1 MQTRTVLL
9 LPLVVAMSVACGDA
23 SLPEPQPPPR
33 HAKALRAEPDLER
46 QRIAS
51 RYLVRPS
58 TGATLA
64 TFTEMATALDL
75 PAGSL
80 VSGQLTTPAAEAAVV
95 LPNFGDIL
103 PRKGNSLVVLSTG
116 YVNDRVRVPEPGTD
130 FAPPGTAGDVVTLR
144 LTFNVRPGM
153 TRLSFDYRFLSAES
167 PDFIGSLYNDQFTAQ
182 VTEGQGLPR
191 LIEQTSVNSAH
202 FFDASKTRAGNTQ
215 FDSLLADDPS
225 GVDYFPVTYP
235 HGTQVYPDAGIT
247 DFKTVN
253 VAISGGGQVTLVFE
267 IRDLEDGILDSTVV
281 IDNIAF
287 SSLEVIDPNPI
298 LIDTHHETVET
309 NLPRLAALGTAAS
322 SVAADGATI
331 VLLRARLPGPGSMVF
346 KLGDTQI
353 PANGG
358 LGAVGSTAAP
368 TNIVTVPVQQI
379 STGQYYAFALYTAPE
394 DFNRPGLPAPGDTKS
409 SQRTVGLATTYTPV
423 SGASFADTHELIV
436 VRPPVVAIHDIWS
449 NCEFWEWNAGISR
462 EDYLDVTCADYSA
475 TNSES
480 IDSPANRNVFAN
492 TVREALLEMRL
503 KGTAVT
509 RVDTLAHGMGGVMV
523 RRYARWTNYKNA
535 LNFGKG
541 DLNRIIYLNTPHGGS
556 RMANAMVD
564 LRNNMKLVF
573 PNEWQT
579 VVNDLEKNF
588 QISIGAADAG
598 ADAGPLAIDD
608 LQLNN
613 PILVADAGP
622 TVIPSH
628 VLVTRNAMNIERPQ
642 ARGLVFDKLK
652 VLYDKMEKY
661 HPLTDD
667 LLPPAYWNLI
677 MRANIERL
685 PASNVQPSRLFCN
698 QDFDLFASEMDQRGG
713 ASDAGTTTFQMSATA
728 LDLEHFKA
736 PSNAA
741 VTTRIIQLLNSPING
756 GSFDPSLP
764 APSAP
769 PLCTGGGGGSV
780 ALLSDEGP
788 DPEWFE
794 PSQAQTRPDEPP
806 APRGPSVLAGGIRI
820 VSPAPGTPVSPG
832 GTVNVVLEG
841 TGGFVPMVAYVMGAG
856 KAVIIEQAPFTT
868 SFQIP
873 AHAIGSLSLAVTAIS
888 AQRQMVSAE
897 AVVLPIVSSAQ
908 LTSMSVTNGD
918 GVIHGPGST
927 RHLGV
932 TGLYSDGVQRNIT
945 AQALGTLYSSSN
957 DGIATVTTAGVVTGR
972 APGIATI
979 VVRNADVT
987 TSISVTVL
995 EAPVANCLQVRLNDY
1010 NLFVLEDYKQGIDV
1024 GGRIAA
1030 GGSIFLKDFRVG
1042 WKLPDTD
1049 TDNILVAGINLNLN
1063 NGTVWGDARYG
1074 GQLIPQGTLSIQ
1086 RGSAS
1091 RGTPV
1096 DFAARGAALRT
1107 LSTRLAALPV
1117 QGTTTVESWGGIL
1130 LRGTHPK
1137 VNVFWVEAESFTNA
1151 TLLSVEAPV
1160 NSLAIINVR
1169 GTSARF
1175 SNFGHVFSGG
1185 IDESGILFNFPQATS
1200 LTAFD
1205 YGFYGTVL
1213 APNAHVSFNAGSW
1226 VGGMYA
1232 RSLAGNA
1239 VGHIN
1244 RLRDTDICQ

>member
-9 LPLVVAMSVACGDA
+9 LPLLVAMSVACGDA
-23 SLPEPQPPPR
+23 TLPEPTPPSR
-33 HAKALRAEPDLER
+33 HARALRGAPDAER

-51 RYLVRPS
+51 RYLVQPS
-58 TGATLA
+58 QGAALA
-64 TFTEMATALDL
+64 TFADMATALDL
-75 PAGSL
+75 PAGTL

-103 PRKGNSLVVLSTG
+103 PRKGDSLVVLSTG
-116 YVNDRVRVPEPGTD
+116 YVNDTVRLPEPGTD
-130 FAPPGTAGDVVTLR
+130 FAPPGAAGDVVTLR

-167 PDFIGSLYNDQFTAQ
+167 PDFIGSLYNDQFTAN
-182 VTEGQGLPR
+182 VTDAQGSR
-191 LIEQTSVNSAH
+191 LLEQTSVNSAH
-202 FFDASKTRAGNTQ
+202 FFDASRTRAGNTR

-225 GVDYFPVTYP
+225 GVDYFPITYP

-253 VAISGGGQVTLVFE
+253 VAIAGGGQVTLVFE

-298 LIDTHHETVET
+298 LIDAHHETVET
-309 NLPRLAALGTAAS
+309 NLPRLAALGTPAT
-322 SVAADGATI
+322 SVAADGATV
-331 VLLRARLPGPGSMVF
+331 VLLRAKLPGPGTMVF
-346 KLGDTQI
+346 KLGDTHV
-353 PANGG
+353 PTNGG
-358 LGAVGSTAAP
+358 LSAVGNTAAP
-368 TNIVTVPVQQI
+368 TNIVSVPIQQV
-379 STGQYYAFALYTAPE
+379 STGQYYAFALYTAPG
-394 DFNRPGLPAPGDTKS
+394 DFIRTGLPAPGDTRS
-409 SQRTVGLATTYTPV
+409 RQRKVGLTTTYTPTN
-423 SGASFADTHELIV
+423 GAVFTDTHELTV
-436 VRPPVVAIHDIWS
+436 VRPPVVAIHDLWS
-449 NCEFWEWNAGISR
+449 DCEFWKWNAGVSS

-475 TNSES
+475 TSSES

-492 TVREALLEMRL
+492 AVREALLEMRL

-509 RVDTLAHGMGGVMV
+509 RVDTLAHGMGGVMA

-535 LNFGKG
+535 QNFGKG
-541 DLNRIIYLNTPHGGS
+541 DVNRIIYLNTPHAGS
-556 RMANAMVD
+556 RMADAMVQ
-564 LRNNMKLVF
+564 LREHMKVAYSSQ
-573 PNEWQT
+573 WQT
-579 VVNDLEKNF
+579 VANDLQRNF
-588 QISIGAADAG
+588 KISIGAADAG

-622 TVIPSH
+622 TEIPSH

-642 ARGLVFDKLK
+642 ARGLVFDKVK

-661 HPLTDD
+661 HPLTDG

-677 MRANIERL
+677 MRAN
-685 PASNVQPSRLFCN
+685 NGTGVQPSRLFCN

-713 ASDAGTTTFQMSATA
+713 ASASATTTFQMNATT
-728 LDLEHFKA
+728 LDLEHFRA

-741 VTTRIIQLLNSPING
+741 VTTRIVQLLNSPLAG
-756 GSFDPSLP
+756 GAFDPSLP
-764 APSAP
+764 APVAP
-769 PLCTGGGGGSV
+769 PSCTGGGGS
-780 ALLSDEGP
+780 LLPNEGLV
-788 DPEWFE
+788 PEWFE
-794 PSQAQTRPDEPP
+794 PSQALMGLDELS
-806 APRGPSVLAGGIRI
+806 APHAPSPLVGGIRI
-820 VSPAPGTPVSPG
+820 VSPAPGTQVTPG
-832 GTVNVVLEG
+832 GTVSVVLEG
-841 TGGFVPMVAYVMGAG
+841 TGGFVPMVAYVMGAE
-856 KAVIIEQAPFTT
+856 KAVIIDQAPFTT

-888 AQRQMVSAE
+888 PQRQMVSSE
-897 AVVLPIVSSAQ
+897 VVLPIVSSAQ
-908 LTSMSVTNGD
+908 LVSMSVTNGD
-918 GVIHGPGST
+918 GVLHGLGSI
-927 RHLGV
+927 RRLGV
-932 TGLYSDGVQRNIT
+932 TGLYSDGVRRNVT

-957 DGIATVTTAGVVTGR
+957 DSIATVTTEGVVTGR
-972 APGIATI
+972 SPGIATI
-979 VVRNADVT
+979 VIRNADVT

-1010 NLFVLEDYKQGIDV
+1010 NLFVLEDYKQGIEV

-1030 GGSIFLKDFRVG
+1030 GGSIFLKDFQVG
-1042 WKLPDTD
+1042 GKLPDND
-1049 TDNILVAGINLNLN
+1049 TDNILVAGLNLNLN

-1074 GQLIPQGTLSIQ
+1074 NQLIPQGTVSIQ
-1086 RGSAS
+1086 RGTVS

-1117 QGTTTVESWGGIL
+1117 QGTTSVESWGGIL

-1137 VNVFWVEAESFTNA
+1137 VNVFWVEAGSIAQA
-1151 TLLSVEAPV
+1151 TLLSIEAPA
-1160 NSLAIINVR
+1160 NSLAVINVR

-1185 IDESGILFNFPQATS
+1185 IDESGILFNLPEATS
-1200 LTAFD
+1200 LTASD

-1232 RSLAGNA
+1232 RSLTGNA